1 MMRNTSLMMN
11 TYETEDTTGNTAGFD
26 VWVDVDV
33 HVDTQLGLIQFC
45 LEGERILGWSDDIE
59 AIAAA
64 CADTAGTAQWC
75 EKYGKLLVPSGRKG
89 AGNRFFTVTRMDQ
102 ETDDDGNRPAA

>member
-1 MMRNTSLMMN
+1 M
-11 TYETEDTTGNTAGFD
+11 
-26 VWVDVDV
+26 
-33 HVDTQLGLIQFC
+33 
-45 LEGERILGWSDDIE
+45 